1 MADRPAFTFRA
12 AQVFV
17 AIVEAQSVTR
27 AAKRL
32 GMSASSVS
40 QQLANLEAALET
52 RLIERNA
59 RMFRL
64 SAAGS
69 LFLRRAVAILDDVSA
84 AKAELVLADQAPAM
98 TLRVATIEEFDA
110 AVTPHWLAA
119 LGTAFPNI
127 SFSISSGAS
136 HENHD
141 ALANRAADL
150 ILAVDATEASDWVE
164 SHDIL
169 RDAFV
174 LATPLGHEDVT
185 DLKALSAQPFLRY
198 ASDLYIGRQIEAALR
213 RARIKPDHRYDFTN
227 NRALFAMIGRGG
239 GWAVT
244 TALAVIGTSEARDA
258 IQPQRLPLPGFS
270 RRLALHAR
278 RDALGALPDLI
289 ARQLRRSIAE
299 VLLPRIA
306 TTAGLVP
313 DDLIVLDQDTEKPEI
328 SFDNSA
334 SATTP
339 LQEAAHS
346 GAIRPTSKHGDQA

>member
-1 MADRPAFTFRA
+1 MIREKRNNDCAMPDRPAFTFRA

-40 QQLANLEAALET
+40 QQLANLEAALES

-64 SAAGS
+64 TPAGT
-69 LFLRRAVAILDDVSA
+69 LFLRRALAILDDVSA
-84 AKAELVLADQAPAM
+84 AKAELVLADQAPRM

-119 LGTAFPNI
+119 LGRAFPNI
-127 SFSISSGAS
+127 AFSISSGAS

-150 ILAVDATEASDWVE
+150 ILAVDASEPAEWVE

-169 RDAFV
+169 RDTFV
-174 LATPLGHEDVT
+174 LATSRDPDDVT
-185 DLKALSAQPFLRY
+185 DLATLSERPFLRY
-198 ASDLYIGRQIEAALR
+198 ARDLYIGRQIEAALR
-213 RARIKPDHRYDFTN
+213 RARLKPDHRYDFTT
-227 NRALFAMIGRGG
+227 NRALFAMVGCSG

-244 TALAVIGTSEARDA
+244 TALAAIGTPESETA
-258 IQPQRLPLPGFS
+258 IRVQRLPLPAFS

-278 RDALGALPDLI
+278 RDTLGALPERM
-289 ARQLRRSIAE
+289 AAQLRHSINAM
-299 VLLPRIA
+299 LLPRLA
-306 TTAGLVP
+306 RTPGLMP
-313 DDLIVLDQDTEKPEI
+313 GDLTILAPDTEEANI

-334 SATTP
+334 SSATP
-339 LQEAAHS
+339 LQ
-346 GAIRPTSKHGDQA
+346 

>member
-40 QQLANLEAALET
+40 QQLANLETALES

-64 SAAGS
+64 TPAGT
-69 LFLRRAVAILDDVSA
+69 LFLRRALAILDDVSA
-84 AKAELVLADQAPAM
+84 AKAELVLADQAPLM

-119 LGTAFPNI
+119 LGRVFPNI

-136 HENHD
+136 HDNHD
-141 ALANRAADL
+141 ALASRSADL
-150 ILAVDATEASDWVE
+150 ILAVDADETAEWVE
-164 SHDIL
+164 RHDIL

-174 LATPLGHEDVT
+174 LATPLGHDDVT
-185 DLKALSAQPFLRY
+185 ELEALSDRPFLRY
-198 ASDLYIGRQIEAALR
+198 ATDLYIGRQIEATLR
-213 RARIKPDHRYDFTN
+213 RARMKPAHRYDFTT
-227 NRALFAMIGRGG
+227 NRALFAMIERSD
-239 GWAVT
+239 GWALT
-244 TALAVIGTSEARDA
+244 TALAVLGTPEAAGA
-258 IQPQRLPLPGFS
+258 IRAQRLPLPAFS

-278 RDALGALPDLI
+278 RDALGALPDLM
-289 ARQLRRSIAE
+289 AKQLRRSIAAT
-299 VLLPRIA
+299 LLPQL
-306 TTAGLVP
+306 TTTPGLMM
-313 DDLIVLDQDTEKPEI
+313 DDLTIPLHDTK
-328 SFDNSA
+328 N
-334 SATTP
+334 
-339 LQEAAHS
+339 
-346 GAIRPTSKHGDQA
+346 